1 MRLISYLCL
10 ALCVYSRHPVA
21 LARED
26 YSAVATAVALQHS
39 ASVVLVHHHH
49 VASEQLLSR
58 HGTGFIVWSSG
69 KDCLVLTANHVITR
83 DDEYEMNDVEIV
95 VKMPGSGDYL
105 PATLLGSDAARDIAL
120 LRVTNNEN
128 GGKTAARPPLTFDE
142 RLPPPVGT
150 VVVLLGYFALDGDIE
165 GEGLVWPDVPG
176 SSPGKI
182 M

>member
-1 MRLISYLCL
+1 
-10 ALCVYSRHPVA
+10 
-21 LARED
+21 
-26 YSAVATAVALQHS
+26 VALQHS

-83 DDEYEMNDVEIV
+83 DDEYDVEIV

-105 PATLLGSDAARDIAL
+105 
-120 LRVTNNEN
+120 RVTSNEN
-128 GGKTAARPPLTFDE
+128 GGKTTARPPLTFDE

-165 GEGLVWPDVPG
+165 GEGPVWPDVPG